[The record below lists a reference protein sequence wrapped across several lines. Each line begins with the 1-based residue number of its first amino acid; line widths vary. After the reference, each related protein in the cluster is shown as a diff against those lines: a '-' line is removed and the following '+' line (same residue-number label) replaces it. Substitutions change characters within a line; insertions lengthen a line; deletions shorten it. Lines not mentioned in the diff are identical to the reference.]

1 MKMRKLFGAILA
13 LVGVFS
19 LTGCHS
25 ESIEGPQGP
34 KGQQGDKGDPGV
46 SIVSIDLT
54 SSDGLVDIYTIT
66 YSDGSTSNFVV
77 TNGANGEQGI
87 QGIPGEDG
95 HTPVISIS
103 NNGYWVIDDVE
114 TSTKAQGEQGEPGKD
129 GTTLLTGNGLPND
142 DLGKNGDSYINLDTW
157 DFYVKAN
164 GTWIHTGN
172 IKGEQ
177 GNQGND
183 GLDGTAVLTGEGEPL
198 VENGK
203 NGDSYIDLITWNYY
217 VKENDEWVLKGNIK
231 GIDGSNGE
239 DGINGVDGTAV
250 LTGEGEPL
258 VENGKNGDSYIDL
271 DTWNYYAKENDKWV
285 LKGNI
290 KGTDGSDGENGQD
303 GNGIV
308 SIELTSSDDNI
319 DTYTITYDNGETA
332 TFTITNGVDGEQGIQ
347 GEPGEDGHTPV
358 ITIGENGNWYIDG
371 EDTGVLAEGV
381 QGPQGES
388 GEDGVDGEDGLSA
401 YEIYIKYHPEYTG
414 TEEEWLED
422 LVNGDLREEYKITFQ
437 TNGGST
443 IEPQYVKYG
452 RLVTRPAD
460 DPTRTGYLFD
470 GWYLGSELFP
480 FNSYQVYDDL
490 TLLAHWK
497 SMNINLTLD
506 ANGGDVEYNTKT
518 VTYGVDYVLPTP
530 TRANYTFDGWY
541 LDDTFLCPM
550 SGVWT
555 FSKVDITLKARWAG
569 TEADITFASDDNVE
583 VDNTLITL
591 TYGED
596 YTLPVP
602 TILTG
607 DKFIGWADAS
617 GELVTDETGKSLKS
631 SEFKTNTELH
641 AVYYV
646 PVTTP
651 NQLLNLCTAEANDE
665 RLTRTYVLQND
676 LDFTGLANE
685 SIYNFTGIFDGN
697 GYDIIGLEKP
707 LFGSVGRSDV
717 TCTDDIEVKNV
728 DLVNFSGESFVNQVL
743 GCETFTIDSVTIESF
758 VKDDSN
764 YCETYGIVKKVGHF
778 DNSISS
784 RNRPSSFVMTNCHI
798 QDEFTTIETGF
809 VFYLEAFKN
818 VDISY
823 CSIRSNTKQSAFVSG
838 DIYSSDSFPKLYDGY
853 YIDHEN
859 LSLYSTDVNISYC
872 SNFGDSSSLA
882 NLSVG
887 CHTDYYSS
895 SYDYVYGGKHNV
907 KVENCV
913 NYGSVSELLVNSI
926 YANESTAS
934 GGVVLTFQSG
944 TFLVD
949 CVLNFGEIT
958 SFLDSIYSNDKSE
971 NNFKSSRTFKVSSC
985 FNGGLTASSSFGT
998 EADSVSNTYQFIP
1011 IASIEDSGAFSIS
1024 NYSQVNS
1031 DFFINTLGLDPKRWN
1046 LSYIN
1051 IQDEY
1056 GLPSI
1061 IY

>member
-1 MKMRKLFGAILA
+1 MKKSKFFGLA
-13 LVGVFS
+13 LTLVAAFA
-19 LTGCHS
+19 LTSCNS
-25 ESIEGPQGP
+25 ESVVGPQGP
-34 KGQQGDKGDPGV
+34 QGETGERGEDGV
-46 SIVSIDLT
+46 SIVSVDLT
-54 SSDGLVDIYTIT
+54 STDGLVDIYTIT
-66 YSDGSTSNFVV
+66 YSDGTTSNFIV
-77 TNGANGEQGI
+77 TNGKDGEQGI
-87 QGIPGEDG
+87 QGIPGQDG
-95 HTPVISIS
+95 HTPVITIS
-103 NNGYWVIDDVE
+103 SDGYWVIDGVK
-114 TSTKAQGEQGEPGKD
+114 TNTKAQGEQGEPGKD
-129 GTTLLTGNGLPND
+129 GTSLLTGNGKPSAN
-142 DLGKNGDSYINLDTW
+142 LGKNGDSYIDLDTW
-157 DFYVKAN
+157 DFYVKTS
-164 GTWIHTGN
+164 GVWIHTGN

-183 GLDGTAVLTGEGEPL
+183 GIDGIDGTAVLTGEGEPS
-198 VENGK
+198 VGTGE
-203 NGDSYIDLITWNYY
+203 NGDSYIDLSTWNYY

-231 GIDGSNGE
+231 GTD
-239 DGINGVDGTAV
+239 
-250 LTGEGEPL
+250 
-258 VENGKNGDSYIDL
+258 
-271 DTWNYYAKENDKWV
+271 
-285 LKGNI
+285 
-290 KGTDGSDGENGQD
+290 GTDGED

-308 SIELTSSDDNI
+308 SIELTSSSGNV
-319 DTYTITYDNGETA
+319 DTYTITYDNGDTT

-347 GEPGEDGHTPV
+347 GEPGEDGHTPI

-381 QGPQGES
+381 QGPQGEP
-388 GEDGVDGEDGLSA
+388 GTDGEDGLSA

-422 LVNGDLREEYKITFQ
+422 LVNGDLRKEYKVTFQ

-518 VTYGVDYVLPTP
+518 VTYGVDYVLPAP

-541 LDDTFLCPM
+541 LDDTLLCPM

-569 TEADITFASDDNVE
+569 TQAEITFASDENIQ
-583 VDNTLITL
+583 VDSSPTTIA
-591 TYGED
+591 YGDD

-617 GELVTDETGKSLKS
+617 GELVTDETGKSLKP

-707 LFGSVGRSDV
+707 LFGSAGRSDV

-728 DLVNFSGESFVNQVL
+728 NLVNFSAESFVNQVL
-743 GCETFTIDSVTIESF
+743 ECDTFTIDSVTIESF
-758 VKDDSN
+758 VKNESN
-764 YCETYGIVKKVGHF
+764 YCATYGIVRTIGDGF
-778 DNSISS
+778 SS
-784 RNRPSSFVMTNCHI
+784 YGYELKNAPANFYMKNCHI
-798 QDEFTTIETGF
+798 SDEFATIESGLIH
-809 VFYLEAFKN
+809 YLNGIK
-818 VDISY
+818 DIDITN
-823 CSIRSNTKQSAFVSG
+823 CSVKSNTKQSAF
-838 DIYSSDSFPKLYDGY
+838 ISSDRLSNSYSGY
-853 YIDHEN
+853 KQSDNTIKM
-859 LSLYSTDVNISYC
+859 SYC
-872 SNFGDSSSLA
+872 SNYGDTS
-882 NLSVG
+882 NLINAAA
-887 CHTDYYSS
+887 CD
-895 SYDYVYGGKHNV
+895 YDYFDSLQSCYNQNV
-907 KVENCV
+907 IVDNIV
-913 NYGSVSELLVNSI
+913 NYGSVSDSLFINDVYVSRSLDIDSYSNYFKI
-926 YANESTAS
+926 
-934 GGVVLTFQSG
+934 
-944 TFLVD
+944 D
-949 CVLNFGEIT
+949 KVLNFGNINSFVGIDVISHVPAEDGKVTAT
-958 SFLDSIYSNDKSE
+958 SKI
-971 NNFKSSRTFKVSSC
+971 KSSFTINSC
-985 FNGGLTASSSFGT
+985 FNAGSTTNASFNFTSDVT
-998 EADSVSNTYQFIP
+998 NNYQFTP
-1011 IASIEDSGAFSIS
+1011 LTGIEDSGAFSVT
-1024 NYSQVNS
+1024 NYSQINS
-1031 DFFINTLGLDPKRWN
+1031 DFFINTIGLDPERWN

-1056 GLPSI
+1056 GLPTI
-1061 IY
+1061 IYNN

>member
-1 MKMRKLFGAILA
+1 MKKSKFFGLA
-13 LVGVFS
+13 FTLVAAFA
-19 LTGCHS
+19 LTSCNS
-25 ESIEGPQGP
+25 EPVVGPQGP
-34 KGQQGDKGDPGV
+34 QGETGERGEDGV
-46 SIVSIDLT
+46 SIVSVDLT

-66 YSDGSTSNFVV
+66 YSDGTTSNFIV
-77 TNGANGEQGI
+77 TNGKNGEQGI
-87 QGIPGEDG
+87 QGIPGQDG
-95 HTPVISIS
+95 HTPVITIS
-103 NNGYWVIDDVE
+103 SDGYWVIDGVK
-114 TSTKAQGEQGEPGKD
+114 TNTKAQGEQGEPGKD
-129 GTTLLTGNGLPND
+129 GTSLLTGNGEPSAN
-142 DLGKNGDSYINLDTW
+142 LGKNGDSYIDLDNW
-157 DFYVKAN
+157 DFYVKTS

-183 GLDGTAVLTGEGEPL
+183 GIDGIDGTAVLTGEGEPS
-198 VENGK
+198 VGSGK
-203 NGDSYIDLITWNYY
+203 NGDSYIDLSTWNYY
-217 VKENDEWVLKGNIK
+217 VKENDEWM
-231 GIDGSNGE
+231 
-239 DGINGVDGTAV
+239 
-250 LTGEGEPL
+250 
-258 VENGKNGDSYIDL
+258 
-271 DTWNYYAKENDKWV
+271 

-290 KGTDGSDGENGQD
+290 KGTDGTDGED

-308 SIELTSSDDNI
+308 SIELTSSSGNV
-319 DTYTITYDNGETA
+319 DTYTITYDNGDTT

-347 GEPGEDGHTPV
+347 GEPGKDGHTPV

-381 QGPQGES
+381 QGPQGEP
-388 GEDGVDGEDGLSA
+388 GEDGIDGEDGLSA
-401 YEIYIKYHPEYTG
+401 YEIYIKYHPEYEG

-490 TLLAHWK
+490 TILAHWK

-541 LDDTFLCPM
+541 LDDTLLCPM

-569 TEADITFASDDNVE
+569 TQAEITFASDENIQ
-583 VDNTLITL
+583 VDSSPITIA
-591 TYGED
+591 YGD
-596 YTLPVP
+596 DFTLPVP

-607 DKFIGWADAS
+607 DRFIGWADAS
-617 GELVTDETGKSLKS
+617 GELVTDETGKSLKP

-728 DLVNFSGESFVNQVL
+728 NLVNFSGESFVNQVL
-743 GCETFTIDSVTIESF
+743 ECNTFKIDSVTIESF
-758 VKDDSN
+758 VKDESN
-764 YCETYGIVKKVGHF
+764 YCATYGIVRTIGNGSAIKAPTNF
-778 DNSISS
+778 YMN
-784 RNRPSSFVMTNCHI
+784 NCHI
-798 QDEFTTIETGF
+798 NDEFATIESGLIH
-809 VFYLEAFKN
+809 YLNIIK
-818 VDISY
+818 DIDITN
-823 CSIRSNTKQSAFVSG
+823 CSVKSNTKQSAF
-838 DIYSSDSFPKLYDGY
+838 ISSDF
-853 YIDHEN
+853 
-859 LSLYSTDVNISYC
+859 LSTTYNVYKQPDNTIKISYC
-872 SNFGDSSSLA
+872 SNYGDTS
-882 NLSVG
+882 NLIKVAA
-887 CHTDYYSS
+887 CDYYYISS
-895 SYDYVYGGKHNV
+895 HNYNQNV
-907 KVENCV
+907 IVDNIV
-913 NYGSVSELLVNSI
+913 NYGSVSDSLFINDVYVNRYDDIDSYSNYFKI
-926 YANESTAS
+926 
-934 GGVVLTFQSG
+934 
-944 TFLVD
+944 D
-949 CVLNFGEIT
+949 KVLNFGTIG
-958 SFLDSIYSNDKSE
+958 SFIDIDVSLVYDSSNYLPVVRAHIKQS
-971 NNFKSSRTFKVSSC
+971 FTIHSC
-985 FNGGLTASSSFGT
+985 FNAGATTNASFNYT
-998 EADSVSNTYQFIP
+998 SNVTNNYQFTTLTG
-1011 IASIEDSGAFSIS
+1011 IEDSGAFSVT
-1024 NYSQVNS
+1024 NYSQINS
-1031 DFFINTLGLDPKRWN
+1031 DFFINTIGLNPERWN

-1056 GLPSI
+1056 GLPTI
-1061 IY
+1061 IYNN

>member
-1 MKMRKLFGAILA
+1 MKKSKFFGLA
-13 LVGVFS
+13 LTLVAAFALTSCNIEPVVGS
-19 LTGCHS
+19 Q
-25 ESIEGPQGP
+25 GPQGET
-34 KGQQGDKGDPGV
+34 GERGEDGV
-46 SIVSIDLT
+46 SIISVDLT

-66 YSDGSTSNFVV
+66 YSDGTTSNFVV
-77 TNGANGEQGI
+77 TNGKDGEQGI
-87 QGIPGEDG
+87 QGIPGQDG
-95 HTPVISIS
+95 HTPVITIS
-103 NNGYWVIDDVE
+103 SDGYWVIDGVK
-114 TSTKAQGEQGEPGKD
+114 TNTKAQGEQGEPGKD
-129 GTTLLTGNGLPND
+129 GTSLLTGNGEPSAN
-142 DLGKNGDSYINLDTW
+142 LGKNGDSYIDLDTW
-157 DFYVKAN
+157 NFYVKTS

-177 GNQGND
+177 GNQGTD
-183 GLDGTAVLTGEGEPL
+183 
-198 VENGK
+198 
-203 NGDSYIDLITWNYY
+203 
-217 VKENDEWVLKGNIK
+217 
-231 GIDGSNGE
+231 
-239 DGINGVDGTAV
+239 
-250 LTGEGEPL
+250 
-258 VENGKNGDSYIDL
+258 
-271 DTWNYYAKENDKWV
+271 
-285 LKGNI
+285 
-290 KGTDGSDGENGQD
+290 GTDGED

-308 SIELTSSDDNI
+308 SIKLTSSSGNV
-319 DTYTITYDNGETA
+319 DTYTITYDNGNTT

-347 GEPGEDGHTPV
+347 GEPGEDGHTPI

-371 EDTGVLAEGV
+371 DDTGVLAEGA
-381 QGPQGES
+381 QGPQGEP
-388 GEDGVDGEDGLSA
+388 GTDGEDGLSA
-401 YEIYIKYHPEYTG
+401 YEIYIKYHPEYEG

-541 LDDTFLCPM
+541 LDDTLLCPM

-569 TEADITFASDDNVE
+569 TQAEITFASDENIQ
-583 VDNTLITL
+583 VDSSPITIA
-591 TYGED
+591 YGD
-596 YTLPVP
+596 DFTLPVP

-607 DKFIGWADAS
+607 DRFIGWADAS
-617 GELVTDETGKSLKS
+617 GKLVADETGKSLKP

-697 GYDIIGLEKP
+697 GYNIIGLEKP

-717 TCTDDIEVKNV
+717 TCTDDIEIKNV
-728 DLVNFSGESFVNQVL
+728 NLVNFSAESFVNQVL
-743 GCETFTIDSVTIESF
+743 ECNTFTIDSVTIESF
-758 VKDDSN
+758 VKDESN
-764 YCETYGIVKKVGHF
+764 YCATYGIVRTIGNGSAIKAPTNFYMNDCHINDEFATIESGLIHYLNIVK
-778 DNSISS
+778 DIDI
-784 RNRPSSFVMTNCHI
+784 TNCS
-798 QDEFTTIETGF
+798 
-809 VFYLEAFKN
+809 VK
-818 VDISY
+818 
-823 CSIRSNTKQSAFVSG
+823 SNTKQSAF
-838 DIYSSDSFPKLYDGY
+838 ISSDC
-853 YIDHEN
+853 
-859 LSLYSTDVNISYC
+859 LSSTFTCSQPDNTIKISYC
-872 SNFGDSSSLA
+872 SNYGDTS
-882 NLSVG
+882 NLITVAA
-887 CHTDYYSS
+887 CDYHNS
-895 SYDYVYGGKHNV
+895 SYYYNQNV
-907 KVENCV
+907 IVDNIV
-913 NYGSVSELLVNSI
+913 NYGSVSDSLFINDVYVVSYADINSYSNCFKI
-926 YANESTAS
+926 
-934 GGVVLTFQSG
+934 
-944 TFLVD
+944 D
-949 CVLNFGEIT
+949 KVLNFGTIG
-958 SFLDSIYSNDKSE
+958 SFIDIDVSLVYDSSNYLSE
-971 NNFKSSRTFKVSSC
+971 LRARIKQSFTINSC
-985 FNGGLTASSSFGT
+985 FNAGSTTNASFNYT
-998 EADSVSNTYQFIP
+998 SNVTNNYQFTP
-1011 IASIEDSGAFSIS
+1011 LTGIEDSGAFSVT
-1024 NYSQVNS
+1024 NYSQINS
-1031 DFFINTLGLDPKRWN
+1031 DFFINTIGLNPERWN

-1056 GLPSI
+1056 GLPTI

>member
-1 MKMRKLFGAILA
+1 MKKSKFIGLA
-13 LVGVFS
+13 LALFS
-19 LTGCHS
+19 AFALTSCNS
-25 ESIEGPQGP
+25 EPVVGPQGP
-34 KGQQGDKGDPGV
+34 QGEQGEKGDPGV

-54 SSDGLVDIYTIT
+54 SSDGLADIYTIT

-87 QGIPGEDG
+87 QGIPGQDG
-95 HTPVISIS
+95 HTPVITIS
-103 NNGYWVIDDVE
+103 SDGYWVIDGVK
-114 TSTKAQGEQGEPGKD
+114 TNTKAQGEQGEPGKD
-129 GTTLLTGNGLPND
+129 GTSLLTGNGEPSAN
-142 DLGKNGDSYINLDTW
+142 LGKNGDSYIDLDTW
-157 DFYVKAN
+157 NFYVKTS

-183 GLDGTAVLTGEGEPL
+183 GIDGIDGTAVLTGEGEPS
-198 VENGK
+198 VGTGK
-203 NGDSYIDLITWNYY
+203 NGDSYIDLSTWNYY

-231 GIDGSNGE
+231 GTD
-239 DGINGVDGTAV
+239 
-250 LTGEGEPL
+250 
-258 VENGKNGDSYIDL
+258 
-271 DTWNYYAKENDKWV
+271 
-285 LKGNI
+285 
-290 KGTDGSDGENGQD
+290 GTDGED

-308 SIELTSSDDNI
+308 SIELTSSSGNI
-319 DTYTITYDNGETA
+319 DTYTITYDNGDTT

-381 QGPQGES
+381 QGPQGEPGKD
-388 GEDGVDGEDGLSA
+388 GEDGQDGIDGEDGLSA
-401 YEIYIKYHPEYTG
+401 YEIYIKYHPEYEG

-541 LDDTFLCPM
+541 LDDTLLCPI

-555 FSKVDITLKARWAG
+555 FSKVDITLKARWTG
-569 TEADITFASDDNVE
+569 TQAEITFASDENIQ
-583 VDNTLITL
+583 VDSSPITIA
-591 TYGED
+591 YGD
-596 YTLPVP
+596 DFTLPVP

-607 DKFIGWADAS
+607 DRFIGWADAS
-617 GELVTDETGKSLKS
+617 GELVTDETGKSLKP

-728 DLVNFSGESFVNQVL
+728 NLVNFSGESFVDQVL
-743 GCETFTIDSVTIESF
+743 ECNTFTIDSVTIESF
-758 VKDDSN
+758 VKDESN
-764 YCETYGIVKKVGHF
+764 YCATYGIVRTIGNGSAIKAPTNF
-778 DNSISS
+778 YMN
-784 RNRPSSFVMTNCHI
+784 NCHI
-798 QDEFTTIETGF
+798 NDEFATIESGLIH
-809 VFYLEAFKN
+809 YLNIIK
-818 VDISY
+818 DIDITN
-823 CSIRSNTKQSAFVSG
+823 CSVKSNTKQSAF
-838 DIYSSDSFPKLYDGY
+838 ISSDRLSTTTY
-853 YIDHEN
+853 YRQPNNTIK
-859 LSLYSTDVNISYC
+859 ISYC
-872 SNFGDSSSLA
+872 SNYGDTSNLIKVAAWDSS
-882 NLSVG
+882 
-887 CHTDYYSS
+887 YYNQ
-895 SYDYVYGGKHNV
+895 NV
-907 KVENCV
+907 IVDNIV
-913 NYGSVSELLVNSI
+913 NYGSVSSSLFTNDV
-926 YANESTAS
+926 YASRYDDINRYTNYFK
-934 GGVVLTFQSG
+934 L
-944 TFLVD
+944 D
-949 CVLNFGEIT
+949 KVLNFGTIG
-958 SFLDSIYSNDKSE
+958 SFIDIDVSIVYDSSTYLPEARARIKQSFNI
-971 NNFKSSRTFKVSSC
+971 NSC
-985 FNGGLTASSSFGT
+985 FNAGATTDASFNFT
-998 EADSVSNTYQFIP
+998 SNVTNNYQFTP
-1011 IASIEDSGAFSIS
+1011 LTGIEDSGAFSIS

-1031 DFFINTLGLDPKRWN
+1031 DFFINTIGLDPKRWN

-1056 GLPSI
+1056 GLPTI

>member
-1 MKMRKLFGAILA
+1 MKKSKFIGLA
-13 LVGVFS
+13 LALFS
-19 LTGCHS
+19 AFALTSCNS
-25 ESIEGPQGP
+25 EPVVGPQGP
-34 KGQQGDKGDPGV
+34 QGETGQRGEDGV
-46 SIVSIDLT
+46 SIVSVDLT

-66 YSDGSTSNFVV
+66 YSDGTTSNFIV
-77 TNGANGEQGI
+77 TNGKDGEQGI
-87 QGIPGEDG
+87 QGIPGQDG
-95 HTPVISIS
+95 HTPVITIS
-103 NNGYWVIDDVE
+103 NDGYWVIDGVK
-114 TSTKAQGEQGEPGKD
+114 TNTKAQGEQGEPGKD
-129 GTTLLTGNGLPND
+129 GTSLLTGNGEPSAN
-142 DLGKNGDSYINLDTW
+142 LGKNGDSYIDLDTW
-157 DFYVKAN
+157 DFYVKTS

-172 IKGEQ
+172 IKGEI

-183 GLDGTAVLTGEGEPL
+183 GIDGIDGTAVLTGEGEPS
-198 VENGK
+198 VETGK
-203 NGDSYIDLITWNYY
+203 NGDSYIDLSTWNYY

-231 GIDGSNGE
+231 GTD
-239 DGINGVDGTAV
+239 
-250 LTGEGEPL
+250 
-258 VENGKNGDSYIDL
+258 
-271 DTWNYYAKENDKWV
+271 
-285 LKGNI
+285 
-290 KGTDGSDGENGQD
+290 GTDGED

-308 SIELTSSDDNI
+308 SIELTSSSGNI
-319 DTYTITYDNGETA
+319 DTYTITYDNGDTT

-381 QGPQGES
+381 QGPQGEPGKD
-388 GEDGVDGEDGLSA
+388 GEDGQDGIDGEDGLSA
-401 YEIYIKYHPEYTG
+401 YEIYIKYHPEYEG

-490 TLLAHWK
+490 TILAHWK

-506 ANGGDVEYNTKT
+506 VNGGDVEYNTKT

-541 LDDTFLCPM
+541 LDDTLLCPM

-569 TEADITFASDDNVE
+569 TQAEITFASDENIQ
-583 VDNTLITL
+583 VDSSPITIA
-591 TYGED
+591 YGDD

-607 DKFIGWADAS
+607 DRFIGWADAS
-617 GELVTDETGKSLKS
+617 GKLVTDESGKSLKP

-717 TCTDDIEVKNV
+717 TCTDDIEIKNV
-728 DLVNFSGESFVNQVL
+728 NLVNFSGESFVNQVL
-743 GCETFTIDSVTIESF
+743 ECNTFTIDSVTIESF
-758 VKDDSN
+758 VKDESN
-764 YCETYGIVKKVGHF
+764 YCATYGIVRTVGEI
-778 DNSISS
+778 DTSVD
-784 RNRPSSFVMTNCHI
+784 RPETFMMSNCHI
-798 QDEFTTIETGF
+798 NDEFATIETGL
-809 VFYLEAFKN
+809 VDYLEYFKN
-818 VDISY
+818 VEINY
-823 CSIRSNTKQSAFVSG
+823 CSVKSNTNKAAFISDDKYSSLFWPSQSTSQSTIRSEIAKYTSNVS
-838 DIYSSDSFPKLYDGY
+838 ISF
-853 YIDHEN
+853 
-859 LSLYSTDVNISYC
+859 C
-872 SNFGDSSSLA
+872 SNFGNSPTLV
-882 NLSVG
+882 NLSSG
-887 CHTDYYSS
+887 
-895 SYDYVYGGKHNV
+895 SYLYKKTGTGSYAGSWSESGGSHFVQV
-907 KVENCV
+907 KNCI
-913 NYGSVSELLVNSI
+913 NCGDIALSLLTNSI
-926 YANESTAS
+926 
-934 GGVVLTFQSG
+934 
-944 TFLVD
+944 
-949 CVLNFGEIT
+949 
-958 SFLDSIYSNDKSE
+958 SID
-971 NNFKSSRTFKVSSC
+971 
-985 FNGGLTASSSFGT
+985 NGGLYESFTYGYNASGNKNSESYYRYFQVLSNAFIIDKVINFGKINSFVNGGLGFYITSCANFGVTAENSISL
-998 EADSVSNTYQFIP
+998 NNYKNNYQFTP
-1011 IASIEDSGAFSIS
+1011 LTGIEDSGAFSVT
-1024 NYSQVNS
+1024 NYSQINS
-1031 DFFINTLGLDPKRWN
+1031 DFFINTIGLDPERWN

-1056 GLPSI
+1056 GLPTI
-1061 IY
+1061 IYN

>member
-1 MKMRKLFGAILA
+1 MKKRKLIFLMLSLICASA
-13 LVGVFS
+13 L
-19 LTGCHS
+19 TACNNEH
-25 ESIEGPQGP
+25 IIGPQGP
-34 KGQQGDKGDPGV
+34 QGETGERGEDGV
-46 SIVSIDLT
+46 SIVSVDLT

-66 YSDGSTSNFVV
+66 YSDGTTSNFIV
-77 TNGANGEQGI
+77 TNGKNGEQGI
-87 QGIPGEDG
+87 QGIPGQDG
-95 HTPVISIS
+95 HTPVITIS
-103 NNGYWVIDDVE
+103 SDGYWVIDGVK
-114 TSTKAQGEQGEPGKD
+114 TNTKAQGEQGEPGKD
-129 GTTLLTGNGLPND
+129 GTSLLTGNGEPSAN
-142 DLGKNGDSYINLDTW
+142 LGKNGDSYIDLDTW
-157 DFYVKAN
+157 DFYVKTS

-183 GLDGTAVLTGEGEPL
+183 GIDGLDGTAVLTGEGEPSTEIGKDGDSFIDL
-198 VENGK
+198 LTWDYYVKENDEWILKGNIKGTDGIDGIDGTAVLTGEGEPSVGTGK
-203 NGDSYIDLITWNYY
+203 NGDSYIDLSTWNYY

-231 GIDGSNGE
+231 GTD
-239 DGINGVDGTAV
+239 
-250 LTGEGEPL
+250 
-258 VENGKNGDSYIDL
+258 
-271 DTWNYYAKENDKWV
+271 
-285 LKGNI
+285 
-290 KGTDGSDGENGQD
+290 GTDGED

-308 SIELTSSDDNI
+308 SIELTSSSGNI
-319 DTYTITYDNGETA
+319 DTYTITYDNGDTT

-381 QGPQGES
+381 QGPQGEP
-388 GEDGVDGEDGLSA
+388 GTDGEDGLSA
-401 YEIYIKYHPEYTG
+401 YEIYIKYHPEYEG

-470 GWYLGSELFP
+470 GWYLGAELFP

-541 LDDTFLCPM
+541 LDDTLLCPM
-550 SGVWT
+550 TGVWT

-569 TEADITFASDDNVE
+569 TQAEITFASDENIQ
-583 VDNTLITL
+583 VDSSPITL
-591 TYGED
+591 TYGD
-596 YTLPVP
+596 DFTLPVP

-607 DKFIGWADAS
+607 DRFIGWADAS
-617 GELVTDETGKSLKS
+617 GKLVTDENGQSLKP

-697 GYDIIGLEKP
+697 GFDIIGLEKP

-728 DLVNFSGESFVNQVL
+728 NLVNFSSESFVNQVL
-743 GCETFTIDSVTIESF
+743 ECNTFTIDSVTIESF
-758 VKDDSN
+758 VKNESN
-764 YCETYGIVKKVGHF
+764 YCVTHGIVRTIGNGIAINAPKNF
-778 DNSISS
+778 YMN
-784 RNRPSSFVMTNCHI
+784 NCHI
-798 QDEFTTIETGF
+798 SDEFATIESG
-809 VFYLEAFKN
+809 LIHNLNGIK
-818 VDISY
+818 DIDITN
-823 CSIRSNTKQSAFVSG
+823 CSVKSNTKQSAF
-838 DIYSSDSFPKLYDGY
+838 ISSDL
-853 YIDHEN
+853 
-859 LSLYSTDVNISYC
+859 LSTISSGNKHQPDNTIKISYC
-872 SNFGDSSSLA
+872 SNYGDTS
-882 NLSVG
+882 NLIKVAACDNSYYRYS
-887 CHTDYYSS
+887 DYYT
-895 SYDYVYGGKHNV
+895 SYNQYVHVDNI
-907 KVENCV
+907 V
-913 NYGSVSELLVNSI
+913 NYGSTSNSLFVNQCITLSNTLYSAHFKI
-926 YANESTAS
+926 
-934 GGVVLTFQSG
+934 
-944 TFLVD
+944 D
-949 CVLNFGEIT
+949 RILNFGEVN
-958 SFLDSIYSNDKSE
+958 SFFSASDGVSYKSYAA
-971 NNFKSSRTFKVSSC
+971 SSC
-985 FNGGLTASSSFGT
+985 FNAGKTVNPSFSANPG
-998 EADSVSNTYQFIP
+998 DGKNNYQFTP
-1011 IASIEDSGAFSIS
+1011 LTGIEDSGAFSVT
-1024 NYSQVNS
+1024 NYSQITS
-1031 DFFINTLGLDPKRWN
+1031 DFFINTLGLDPERWN

-1056 GLPSI
+1056 GLPTI